1 MDFKNQVD
9 KMVVTEY
16 LRTRLGNKPAVMA
29 VADDLQVMF
38 NRWYSWAAAE
48 RDSLRQEIEELKLEL
63 MMLENEAYEAGEQTV
78 AALHKFKNRRKHY
91 EQDPY

>member
-9 KMVVTEY
+9 KIHVKEY
-16 LRTRLGNKPAVMA
+16 LRTRLGNKAAVMA
-29 VADDLQVMF
+29 VADDLQASF

-48 RDSLRQEIEELKLEL
+48 RDSLRQEIEELKVEL
-63 MMLENEAYEAGEQTV
+63 MMAQNEAYESGHQHAT
-78 AALHKFKNRRKHY
+78 ALHKFKNRRKHY